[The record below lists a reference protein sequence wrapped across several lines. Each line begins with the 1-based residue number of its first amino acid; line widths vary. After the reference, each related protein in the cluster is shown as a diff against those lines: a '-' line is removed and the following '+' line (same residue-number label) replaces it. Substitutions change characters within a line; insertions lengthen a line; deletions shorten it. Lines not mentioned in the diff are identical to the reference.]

1 MHLGV
6 CSRLACH
13 ARARRTWRLVALA
26 TIAAMSGCQ
35 RRGDTEGENV
45 AIGLAIQK
53 QVPEMLSVRQGAE
66 LAIARLND
74 ERPRNSH
81 PFVLRL
87 PPLST
92 TSAVQIAIAL
102 RDDPSVVGVV
112 GHTDS
117 NSSLESAPIYE
128 DAEHDGASALVA
140 VSPTSTS
147 PALTGRSQ
155 WLFRVCPSDV
165 AASKQAA
172 RFALDSLH
180 SRRAIIVYRN
190 DLFGRG
196 WTQTFA
202 DTYIAGGGVVLERN
216 PHLVGMADWDAYA
229 GQVKQQA
236 PDLVLFPGRA
246 SDAATFVRAVRATG
260 ASPVVLGSDAVSQLE
275 AQGKEFAGIYYTAF
289 FLPTRVESKD
299 GRDFVDEFQR
309 RYRVLPDQRAALTY
323 DATMLI
329 GRAVLAVGANRSLIR
344 DYLAG
349 TGSTRPAAS
358 GVTGRIAFDS
368 HHDAVDKAIVIARVG
383 AGGS

>member
-1 MHLGV
+1 
-6 CSRLACH
+6 
-13 ARARRTWRLVALA
+13 
-26 TIAAMSGCQ
+26 MSACQ
-35 RRGDTEGENV
+35 RRGDVEGENV

-53 QVPEMLSVRQGAE
+53 QLPEMLSVRQGAE

-196 WTQTFA
+196 WTRTFA

-216 PHLVGMADWDAYA
+216 PHLVGMVDWDAYA

-275 AQGKEFAGIYYTAF
+275 AQDKEFAGVYYTAF

-349 TGSTRPAAS
+349 TGSTRPAAV

>member
-1 MHLGV
+1 MHLGAR
-6 CSRLACH
+6 SRLVSH
-13 ARARRTWRLVALA
+13 RRARRRWPLVALA
-26 TIAAMSGCQ
+26 TIATLSACA
-35 RRGDTEGENV
+35 RKEDVEGESV
-45 AIGLAIQK
+45 VIGLAIQK
-53 QVPEMLSVRQGAE
+53 EQPEMLSVRQGAE

-74 ERPRNSH
+74 ERPRKSH
-81 PFVLRL
+81 AFVLRL

-92 TSAVQIAIAL
+92 TSAVQIALAL
-102 RDDPSVVGVV
+102 RDDHAVVGVV

-117 NSSLESAPIYE
+117 NSSLEAAPIYE
-128 DAEHDGASALVA
+128 DAEHDGAAALVA

-165 AASKQAA
+165 AASKHAA

-196 WTQTFA
+196 WTRAFA
-202 DTYIAGGGVVLERN
+202 DAYIAGGGVVLERN
-216 PHLVGMADWDAYA
+216 PHLVGMVEWDAYA
-229 GQVKQQA
+229 GQVRQQS

-246 SDAATFVRAVRATG
+246 SDAANFLRAVRATG
-260 ASPVVLGSDAVSQLE
+260 ASPVLLGSDAVSQLE
-275 AQGKEFAGIYYTAF
+275 AQSREFAGVYYTAF

-299 GRDFVDEFQR
+299 ARAFVDEFQR
-309 RYRVLPDQRAALTY
+309 RYRVLPDQRAALSY

-329 GRAVLAVGANRSLIR
+329 GHAVLAVGTDRSRIR

-349 TGSTRPAAS
+349 IGSSRPAAN

-368 HHDAVDKAIVIARVG
+368 QHDAVDKAIVIARVG

>member
-6 CSRLACH
+6 CSRLAGH

-26 TIAAMSGCQ
+26 TIAAMSACQ
-35 RRGDTEGENV
+35 RRVDAEGENV

-53 QVPEMLSVRQGAE
+53 QLPEMLSVRQGAE

-102 RDDPSVVGVV
+102 RDDRSVVGVV

-165 AASKQAA
+165 EASKQAA

-216 PHLVGMADWDAYA
+216 PHLVGMVEWDAYA

-275 AQGKEFAGIYYTAF
+275 AQGKEFAGVYYTAF

-309 RYRVLPDQRAALTY
+309 RYHALPDQRAALTY

-349 TGSTRPAAS
+349 TGSTRPAAA

>member
-6 CSRLACH
+6 CSRLASH

>member
-6 CSRLACH
+6 CSRLASH

-102 RDDPSVVGVV
+102 RDDHSVVGVV

-196 WTQTFA
+196 WTRAFA
-202 DTYIAGGGVVLERN
+202 DAYIDSGGVVLERN
-216 PHLVGMADWDAYA
+216 PHLVGMVDWDAYA

-246 SDAATFVRAVRATG
+246 SDAATFVRAIRATG

-275 AQGKEFAGIYYTAF
+275 AQGKEFAGVYYTAF

>member
-6 CSRLACH
+6 RPRLVGH

-26 TIAAMSGCQ
+26 TISVTSACE
-35 RRGDTEGENV
+35 RRGDVEGENV

-53 QVPEMLSVRQGAE
+53 QLPEMLSVSQGAE

-81 PFVLRL
+81 AFVLRL

-117 NSSLESAPIYE
+117 NSSLEAAPIYE

-155 WLFRVCPSDV
+155 WLFRVCPSDI

-190 DLFGRG
+190 DLVGRG
-196 WTQTFA
+196 WTNTCA
-202 DTYIAGGGVVLERN
+202 DAYIAGGGVVLERN
-216 PHLVGMADWDAYA
+216 PHLVGMVEWDAYA
-229 GQVKQQA
+229 GQVKQQS

-246 SDAATFVRAVRATG
+246 SDAATFLRAVRATG
-260 ASPVVLGSDAVSQLE
+260 ASPVLLGSDAVSQLE
-275 AQGKEFAGIYYTAF
+275 TQSKEFAGVYYTAF

-299 GRDFVDEFQR
+299 ARDFVAEFQR
-309 RYRVLPDQRAALTY
+309 RYRVLPDQRAALSY

-329 GRAVLAVGANRSLIR
+329 GHAVLAVGANRPLIR

-349 TGSTRPAAS
+349 IGSTRPAAA

-368 HHDAVDKAIVIARVG
+368 HHDAIDKAIVIARVG

>member
-1 MHLGV
+1 MYLG
-6 CSRLACH
+6 
-13 ARARRTWRLVALA
+13 ARPRLVSRRSVRRRWLPAVLA
-26 TIAAMSGCQ
+26 TIVALSACT
-35 RRGDTEGENV
+35 RTEDVEDASV

-53 QVPEMLSVRQGAE
+53 QLPEMLSVRQGAE
-66 LAIARLND
+66 LAVARLND

-117 NSSLESAPIYE
+117 NSSMESAPIYE

-155 WLFRVCPSDV
+155 WLFRVCPTDV

-196 WTQTFA
+196 WTHTFA
-202 DTYIAGGGVVLERN
+202 DTYIEGGGVVLERN
-216 PHLVGMADWDAYA
+216 PHLVGMVEWDAYA
-229 GQVKQQA
+229 GQIRQQS

-246 SDAATFVRAVRATG
+246 SDAASFLRAVRAAG
-260 ASPVVLGSDAVSQLE
+260 SSPVVLGSDAVSQLE
-275 AQGKEFAGIYYTAF
+275 AQGKEFAGVYYTAF

-309 RYRVLPDQRAALTY
+309 RYRALPDQRAALTY
-323 DATMLI
+323 DATMLV
-329 GRAVLAVGANRSLIR
+329 GRAVLAVGPNRSRIR
-344 DYLAG
+344 DYIAG
-349 TGSTRPAAS
+349 IGSSRPAAA
-358 GVTGRIAFDS
+358 GVTGKIAFNS
-368 HHDAVDKAIVIARVG
+368 QHDAVDKAIVIARVG